1 MNLVRVPF
9 LLIATFPLAASVVV
23 LAFADAGKTV
33 WLMHLSLIGGA
44 CLLAAAGQFL
54 NHRTHRFTP
63 ANGIALL
70 TLIGLAAPLFVNSSG
85 PHRWVRLGPLSLYMA
100 PLLLP
105 SFYAAC
111 AAFLRQRGKL
121 ETIAFAALI
130 SASLLL
136 AMQPDA
142 SQVLALLAGS
152 VVLLWRYCSD
162 LFRPAVTLAIIALA
176 AAWAFTRPDPL
187 EPVPHVEEVFAL
199 ALGHSL
205 LAGLA
210 VIASAFIFVA
220 GLYACSRRGFAWLA
234 AVAAYYAVLFL
245 CSVAGLTPAPLI
257 GYGAGP
263 LLGFG
268 LLAAASGWI
277 DPVALPGNSL
287 KPTPI
292 RSAD

>member
-1 MNLVRVPF
+1 MNFVRAPF
-9 LLIATFPLAASVVV
+9 LLVASFPLAASFVV
-23 LAFADAGKTV
+23 LTFADVGKSV
-33 WLMHLSLIGGA
+33 WLMHLSLICAAG
-44 CLLAAAGQFL
+44 LLAAAGQFL
-54 NHRTHRFTP
+54 NHRTRSFTP
-63 ANGIALL
+63 AYGMALL
-70 TLIGLAAPLFVNSSG
+70 TLFSIAAPLFIKSSG
-85 PHRWVRLGPLSLYMA
+85 PHRWVRLGPLSLYVA

-111 AAFLRQRGKL
+111 SAFLRKRGKR
-121 ETIAFAALI
+121 EPIAFAALI
-130 SASLLL
+130 GASLLL
-136 AMQPDA
+136 ALQPDA

-152 VVLLWRYCSD
+152 AILLLRYCSN

-187 EPVPHVEEVFAL
+187 EPVPHVEGVFAL
-199 ALGHSL
+199 ALTASL

-220 GLYACSRRGFAWLA
+220 GLYVCSRRGSAWLA

-268 LLAAASGWI
+268 LLTAVSEWI
-277 DPVALPGNSL
+277 DPEALPESSVKSGPL
-287 KPTPI
+287 P
-292 RSAD
+292 A